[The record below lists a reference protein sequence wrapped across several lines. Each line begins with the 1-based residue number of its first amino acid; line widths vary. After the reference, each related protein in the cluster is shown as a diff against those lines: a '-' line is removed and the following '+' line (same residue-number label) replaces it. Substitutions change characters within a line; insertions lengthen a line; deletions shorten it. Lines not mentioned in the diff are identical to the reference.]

1 MKLIDLLEAIGEG
14 YWSIDTAEKIQ
25 ICEPGMDWC
34 TFAEF
39 YAGSQLLKP
48 FADFEVD
55 CVGAIA
61 PGVIRISLF
70 KEDFC
75 GVKGYFPMPCK
86 VGDTVYEILE
96 ETVPEH
102 YFYICEYEVQDVS
115 TRGIKYAD
123 DWNLCDN
130 GNLLFTKREAE
141 AELERRKER
150 QKNE

>member
-1 MKLIDLLEAIGEG
+1 M
-14 YWSIDTAEKIQ
+14 
-25 ICEPGMDWC
+25 
-34 TFAEF
+34 
-39 YAGSQLLKP
+39 
-48 FADFEVD
+48 
-55 CVGAIA
+55 
-61 PGVIRISLF
+61 IRVALYN
-70 KEDFC
+70 EDFC

-96 ETVPEH
+96 ETVPER
-102 YFYICEYEVQDVS
+102 YFYISEYEVQDVS

>member
-1 MKLIDLLEAIGEG
+1 MKLIDLLQAIGEG
-14 YWSIDTAEKIQ
+14 YCSFDTAERIQ
-25 ICEPGMDWC
+25 VCEPGMDWC

-55 CVGAIA
+55 CVGAVDV
-61 PGVIRISLF
+61 GVIRVSLYN
-70 KEDFC
+70 EDFC

-96 ETVPEH
+96 ETVPER
-102 YFYICEYEVQDVS
+102 YFYISEYEVQDVS

-123 DWNLCDN
+123 DWTPLDYENLF
-130 GNLLFTKREAE
+130 FTKKEAE
-141 AELERRKER
+141 AELERRRK
-150 QKNE
+150 KND